1 MLRAIRRL
9 VEIGLTAKRSMQS
22 ARRDTV
28 VRRELVLSSPGRLLP
43 AGAFLSNDILAKAV
57 VTVIV
62 MITFA
67 VLLIFDRPHEDLQ
80 PIINPPDI
88 LTSHR

>member
-1 MLRAIRRL
+1 
-9 VEIGLTAKRSMQS
+9 
-22 ARRDTV
+22 
-28 VRRELVLSSPGRLLP
+28 VL
-43 AGAFLSNDILAKAV
+43 FLSNDILAKAV

-67 VLLIFDRPHEDLQ
+67 VLLIVDRPHKDLQ
-80 PIINPPDI
+80 PVINPPDI